1 MSDSDEQSL
10 INDVLEGVQ
19 EWENDMS
26 GQIFPLMNEWASSYR
41 MKDTLKDP
49 RPDGVSKNM
58 SAETPRAVNALATS
72 ITRMQTAQDPPF
84 ELRADNADEDTLFQL
99 EKQFQKELTNMEF
112 KRKLLKGNRG
122 MCLFGTQVW
131 EEPYMSY
138 PAGVTKP
145 WHTGTDFIPLSLLQV
160 AFRSSVYN
168 MDWSDFMA
176 PIHHF
181 NSNYLRFITQGSVW
195 RHDAIEAGIK
205 EKKGGGESGTI
216 KSFIDARRTQ
226 SGYTIQS
233 SRPGHEVILFH
244 GRPSDYENPLIAE
257 MWDQYQRTDDPKLS
271 DMTIG
276 ILDRKRI
283 IRFHPTPYGSWHH
296 LHKVGHYIEFELEAL
311 SLGVGALGGLL
322 QKDMNRILRR
332 VNDTELFS
340 LYNMHFVG
348 RGAELK
354 TNNLQVFP
362 WSMIP
367 VAGDVNQIK
376 EIRPQIEGIINGLKL
391 LADTRQEFRGVT
403 HAVDILQAVLSGA
416 TATESSLAQPEA
428 LRAISLCAEVNAD
441 SVIKQHLQTMYINRR
456 DQNPYDGNYIE
467 NLEFI
472 PKVTTDKDF
481 RPEHTKA
488 VLEYLALVT
497 SVRNN
502 MPIDFN
508 PAPILKYAARVAG
521 INPQLLREPRPQIEQ
536 ILSAMQRI
544 NGNSQLKNEVAGEM
558 MGGNRNVS
566 GAGPGPVP
574 TAPAPVYRYG

>member
-1 MSDSDEQSL
+1 MNNSDEQKL
-10 INDVLEGVQ
+10 IDDVLSGIQ
-19 EWENDMS
+19 DWENDMN
-26 GQIFPLMNEWASSYR
+26 GDIFPLMNEWASSYR

-49 RPDGVSKNM
+49 RPNGVSKNM

-84 ELRADNADEDTLFQL
+84 ELRADGADEDTIYKI
-99 EKQFQKELTNMEF
+99 EKAFQKELISMEF

-131 EEPYMSY
+131 EEPYSSF
-138 PAGVTKP
+138 PVGAAKP

-168 MDWSDFMA
+168 LDWSDFIA

-181 NSNYLRFITQGSVW
+181 NSNYLRFITQGEIW
-195 RHDAIEAGIK
+195 RHDAVEEGIK
-205 EKKGGGESGTI
+205 ERKGAGEAGTS
-216 KSFIDARRTQ
+216 KTFIDARRQQ
-226 SGYTIQS
+226 SGYTVQS
-233 SRPGHEVILFH
+233 TKPDHEVILYH
-244 GRPSDYENPLIAE
+244 GRVNDYENPLIAE
-257 MWDQYQRTDDPKLS
+257 MWAQYGRTDDPRLC
-271 DMTIG
+271 DLTIG
-276 ILDRKRI
+276 ILDRRRI
-283 IRFHPTPYGSWHH
+283 VRFHPTPYGSWHH
-296 LHKVGHYIEFELEAL
+296 LHKIGHYIEFELEAIG
-311 SLGVGALGGLL
+311 LGVGALGGLL

-354 TNNLQVFP
+354 TNSLQVFP

-391 LADTRQEFRGVT
+391 LSDTRQEFRGVT

-428 LRAISLCAEVNAD
+428 LRAISLCAEVNSDA
-441 SVIKQHLQTMYINRR
+441 VIRPHLQTMYINRR
-456 DQNPYDGNYIE
+456 DQNPFDMNYVD
-467 NLEFI
+467 NAEFI
-472 PKVTTDKDF
+472 PKTTTDKDF

-502 MPIDFN
+502 MPLDFN
-508 PAPILKYAARVAG
+508 PMPILKYAARTAG
-521 INPQLLREPRPQIEQ
+521 IDPQLLREPRPQIEQ
-536 ILSAMQRI
+536 MLSAMQRI

-558 MGGNRNVS
+558 MGSNQNIS

-574 TAPAPVYRYG
+574 TAPNPVYPQG